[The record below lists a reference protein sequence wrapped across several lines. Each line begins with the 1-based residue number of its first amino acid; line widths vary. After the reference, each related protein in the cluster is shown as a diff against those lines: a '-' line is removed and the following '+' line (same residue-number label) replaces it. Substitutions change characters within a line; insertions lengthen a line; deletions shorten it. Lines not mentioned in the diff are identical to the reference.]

1 MDYLK
6 INIIRNLED
15 RIRYRLSELKK
26 EHPNITFSQAWLAR
40 EANVSRAAVSKWLSG
55 ETKEIRG
62 DTLNRAAKA
71 LKCSPEWLAGVS
83 EHDNPSEK
91 IVVPDYPTIAIL
103 EDMDNLDGYV
113 MFDMYDVKLSAG
125 NGAHAT
131 WIARKDEPLAF
142 REAWTRKRGF
152 KPEQV
157 KGLYVRGDSMEP
169 FLKDWDTVLIDTS
182 DIDIVSGEIYAVN
195 YKNNLFIKE
204 ARMQPDGLQLIS
216 YNPKYDPIKVT
227 EEDAERFQVLGQM
240 VWRGG

>member
-1 MDYLK
+1 MKNLEQKIRERIKVLQEKYPNQK
-6 INIIRNLED
+6 IN
-15 RIRYRLSELKK
+15 
-26 EHPNITFSQAWLAR
+26 QAWLAR
-40 EANVSRAAVSKWLSG
+40 KVGVTRATASKWLSG
-55 ETKEIRG
+55 NIQELRTETLIS
-62 DTLNRAAKA
+62 LAKV
-71 LKCSPEWLAGVS
+71 LECTPEWLGGLS
-83 EHDNPSEK
+83 DNLT
-91 IVVPDYPTIAIL
+91 IPDYPTIAIL
-103 EDMDNLDGYV
+103 EDMENLDGYV

-182 DIDIVSGEIYAVN
+182 DVDIVSGEIYAVN

-216 YNPKYDPIKVT
+216 YNSKYEPIKVT
-227 EEDAERFQVLGQM
+227 EEDAERFQVLGRM